1 MKIRLTTL
9 NILGLCM
16 RAAFKISQS
25 VELILLAY
33 LVGVVG
39 TVLWQDD
46 APRQSSAN
54 CA

>member
-16 RAAFKISQS
+16 RTAFNSGQS

-33 LVGVVG
+33 LVGVAG
-39 TVLWQDD
+39 IVLCQDD